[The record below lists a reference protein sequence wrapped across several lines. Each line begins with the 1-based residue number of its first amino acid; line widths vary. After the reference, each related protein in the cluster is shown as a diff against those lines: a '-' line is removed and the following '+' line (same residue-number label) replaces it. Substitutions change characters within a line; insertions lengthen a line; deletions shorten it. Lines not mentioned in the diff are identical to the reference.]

1 MQNKHETNTNTN
13 NCLYKDIPN
22 PKDTLTDNTKGGIYS
37 S

>member
-1 MQNKHETNTNTN
+1 MQNKHETNTN

-22 PKDTLTDNTKGGIYS
+22 PKDTLTNKTKGGIYS